1 MDLQNAIKHQGAK
14 AVINDNAQFHEWLI
28 CTVTIEDAVRR
39 CPNLM
44 VELLEEY
51 NNDWIEAV
59 EEEAGQMGITLG
71 DDFEVVEDEDY
82 DEDDFDDEDD
92 DYEDEEDDGDL

>member
-1 MDLQNAIKHQGAK
+1 MSLQQAIKNQGAK
-14 AVINDNAQFHEWLI
+14 AVINDNAQFHEWLLS
-28 CTVTIEDAVRR
+28 TVTIEDAVRR
-39 CPNLM
+39 CPNLLS
-44 VELLEEY
+44 ELLEEY

-82 DEDDFDDEDD
+82 DED
-92 DYEDEEDDGDL
+92 EEDDGDL